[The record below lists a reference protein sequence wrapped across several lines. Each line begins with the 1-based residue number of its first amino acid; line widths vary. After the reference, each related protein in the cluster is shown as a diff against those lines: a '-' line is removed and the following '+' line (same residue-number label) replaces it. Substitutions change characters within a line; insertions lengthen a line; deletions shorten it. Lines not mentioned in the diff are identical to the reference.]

1 MILWHRWCSLG
12 SLSSPSEFSYFLSF
26 FSSFFFFLSPP
37 FRKISLPLCVDVSWF
52 LLAALLRL
60 LLFLGSV
67 SFQVPFCLFLSVC
80 VWICRDCGDLHL
92 WVWVKVWECE
102 AVGFLRSGCGVFVNF
117 LASFSVWV
125 ASIRFCHWNLEVDF
139 SFHESHFWVSNCQF
153 IFSFFLSLLFSVFC
167 FFGWWIGILFSNRFC
182 CIRISRLK
190 SVRSRDCIWEIE
202 FC

>member
-1 MILWHRWCSLG
+1 MTLLVFSWFPFFTLWILLFSFLLLFFFFF
-12 SLSSPSEFSYFLSF
+12 SLSPFQENLSPTVCWRILILACCPLKASSLPGISF
-26 FSSFFFFLSPP
+26 FSGTLLSL
-37 FRKISLPLCVDVSWF
+37 SL
-52 LLAALLRL
+52 RM
-60 LLFLGSV
+60 
-67 SFQVPFCLFLSVC
+67 C

-92 WVWVKVWECE
+92 WLWVKVWECE